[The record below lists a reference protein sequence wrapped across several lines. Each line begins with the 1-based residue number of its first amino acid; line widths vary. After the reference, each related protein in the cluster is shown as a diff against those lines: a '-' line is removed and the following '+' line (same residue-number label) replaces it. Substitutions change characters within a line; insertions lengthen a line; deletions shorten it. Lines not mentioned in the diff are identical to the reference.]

1 MNGFDGRY
9 SNLLK
14 QISKRQPRTLMEI
27 GTWNGVHGSRM
38 LKHARQY
45 RKNAI
50 YYGFDLFEDMN
61 TTIAKKEINPKA
73 IVTREDVI
81 KNFAKEGFTLNI
93 DYHLIKGF
101 TNVSI
106 PRFIATSKSLREVMD
121 FIFIDGGHS
130 LKTISED
137 LENCV
142 QLMDKDSVLLMDDY
156 YENRDDA
163 GAKAVIE
170 FYANSDGY
178 TFKKLDPTDKV
189 SNRELGELEISIIKV
204 GVPK

>member
-1 MNGFDGRY
+1 
-9 SNLLK
+9 
-14 QISKRQPRTLMEI
+14 MEI

-38 LKHARQY
+38 LNQARQY

-61 TTIAKKEINPKA
+61 STIAKKEINPKA
-73 IVTREDVI
+73 VVTKEDVV

-93 DYHLIKGF
+93 DYHLIKGL
-101 TNVSI
+101 TKETI
-106 PRFIATSKSLREVMD
+106 PRFIATSRTLRETMD

-130 LKTISED
+130 LETISDD

-142 QLMDKDSVLLMDDY
+142 QLMDKESVLLMDDY
-156 YENRDDA
+156 YENRDDV

-170 FYANSDGY
+170 FYAREDGY
-178 TFKKLDPTDKV
+178 TFKKLEPMDRV
-189 SNRELGELEISIIKV
+189 SNKDLGELEVSIIKV